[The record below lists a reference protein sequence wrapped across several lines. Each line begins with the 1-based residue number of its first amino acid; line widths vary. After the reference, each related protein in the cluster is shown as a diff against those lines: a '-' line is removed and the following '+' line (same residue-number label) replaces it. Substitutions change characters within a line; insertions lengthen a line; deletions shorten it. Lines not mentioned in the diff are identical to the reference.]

1 MQEASVFN
9 IGANYAYSERVSFNG
24 GIEYVHGVD
33 VISNI
38 PNNTTLGAPISYSD
52 IPGYSKV
59 SVDTC
64 RVSAGVDY
72 LIRRNLT
79 TYVRYNYYNYGD
91 TVTAYNA
98 GTAHMLLGGLTA
110 TF

>member
-1 MQEASVFN
+1 MQEASVLN
-9 IGANYAYSERVSFNG
+9 VGANYAWSERLSFNG
-24 GIEYVHGVD
+24 GIEYVRGVN

-38 PNNTTLGAPISYSD
+38 PNNGAISYSD

-79 TYVRYNYYNYGD
+79 TYFRYNYYNYGD
-91 TVTAYNA
+91 TVTAYDA
-98 GTAHMLLGGLTA
+98 GTAHMVLGGLTA